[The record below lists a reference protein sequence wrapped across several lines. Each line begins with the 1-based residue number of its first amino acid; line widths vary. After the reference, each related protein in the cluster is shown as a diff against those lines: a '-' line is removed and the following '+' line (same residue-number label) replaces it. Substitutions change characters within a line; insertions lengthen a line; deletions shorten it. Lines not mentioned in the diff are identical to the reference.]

1 MLSSMKNMI
10 CLLTVLL
17 TFSPLMAQKNFTVT
31 SPDKKITVTIAPG
44 SKLQYSISYQGKTI
58 LEPSPISL
66 TLSDGKVFGQNAKLA
81 KSPSARSVNSQVKPL
96 YGMAEVYP
104 DVYNELQMDFAA
116 GYSVVFRV
124 YDNGVAYRLITS
136 LPGTIQVKNEEAVWN
151 FPEKYQGYFH
161 QVKGFETSFEEHYLH
176 DAISVLDKGAIA
188 SLPLYVDAGV
198 ARMVITEAD
207 LLDYPG
213 LYLTWNGKSGLQ
225 GVLPQVPKTV
235 QPGGLKNFNL
245 RVKER
250 YDYIAETSGTRAFP
264 WRLTVIV
271 PEDKDLLNITL
282 PYLLASENKIGD
294 ASWIKPGKVAWDW
307 WNANN
312 LTGVPFKTGFNTD
325 TYKYFI
331 DFAARNGF
339 EYINLDE
346 GWSDQFDLLKINDGS
361 VTLGTNPTLG
371 ANLNMP
377 ELFRYAKEKNVGIIL
392 WCVWHTLD
400 RQLEEA
406 LAQFEKWGVAGLKVD
421 FMDRDDQLVVNFYER
436 VAREAAKR
444 HMLVNFHGAYKP
456 TGLERTYPNVIN
468 RESVQGLEYNKFSN
482 QATPEHAVSIPFI
495 RMLAG
500 PMDYTP
506 GAMTNANKEDFRIIN
521 DRPMS
526 QGTRCQQL
534 AMYVVYYA
542 PLEMLSDAP
551 TRYEKE
557 PDILHFLASAPTVW
571 DETLP
576 LDGKV
581 SDYVLMARRKGN
593 TWWVGAMTDWTARSL
608 TLDLKFLGEG
618 TYTMEF
624 FRDGANAHRIG
635 DDCVREVRSVT
646 RNDKISLE
654 LAPGGGWAAR
664 ITPNN

>member
-1 MLSSMKNMI
+1 MS
-10 CLLTVLL
+10 LLTILL
-17 TFSPLMAQKNFTVT
+17 TCSPLLAQKNVT
-31 SPDKKITVTIAPG
+31 ISSPDKKIVVNVTTG
-44 SKLQYSISYQGKTI
+44 NKLLYSISYQGKI
-58 LEPSPISL
+58 LLDPSPISL
-66 TLSDGKVFGQNAKLA
+66 TLSDGKVLGQNLKLA
-81 KSPSARSVNSQVKPL
+81 KSPSVRSVNSQVKPL
-96 YGMAEVYP
+96 YGMAEIYP
-104 DVYNELQMDFAA
+104 DVYNELQMDFTG

-124 YDNGVAYRLITS
+124 YDKGVAYRLVTS
-136 LPGTIQVKNEEAVWN
+136 FPGTIQVKNEEAVWN

-161 QVKGFETSFEEHYLH
+161 RVNGFETSFEEHYLH

-250 YDYIAETSGTRAFP
+250 YDYIAETNGTRAFP

-282 PYLLASENKIGD
+282 PYLLASESKIGD

-312 LTGVPFKTGFNTD
+312 LTGVPFKTGFNTE

-331 DFAARNGF
+331 DFAARNGI

-346 GWSDQFDLLKINDGS
+346 GWSDQFDLLKVNDGS
-361 VTLGTNPTLG
+361 VTLGTNPTLS
-371 ANLNMP
+371 ADLNMP

-468 RESVQGLEYNKFSN
+468 REGVQGLEYNKFSN

-581 SDYVLMARRKGN
+581 SDYVLMARRKGT

-608 TLDLKFLGEG
+608 TLDLQFLGEG
-618 TYTMEF
+618 TYRMEL
-624 FRDGANAHRIG
+624 FRDGANAHRVG
-635 DDCVREVRSVT
+635 DDYVHDVITVT
-646 RNDKISLE
+646 RNDKLSLE

-664 ITPNN
+664 ITPTN

>member
-1 MLSSMKNMI
+1 MTKTI

-17 TFSPLMAQKNFTVT
+17 TFSPLMAQKNYTLT
-31 SPDKKITVTIAPG
+31 SPDKRITVTIAPG
-44 SKLQYSISYQGKTI
+44 NKLQYSISYQGKTI
-58 LEPSPISL
+58 LNPSPISITL
-66 TLSDGKVFGQNAKLA
+66 TDGKVLGQNVKLA
-81 KSPSARSVNSQVKPL
+81 KSPAVRSVSSQVKPL

-104 DVYNELQMDFAA
+104 DVFNELRMDFSA

-124 YDNGVAYRLITS
+124 YDNGVAYRFITS

-151 FPEKYQGYFH
+151 FPEKYQGYIH
-161 QVKGFETSFEEHYLH
+161 KVNGFETSFEEHYLH
-176 DAISVLDKGAIA
+176 EDISVLDKGAIA

-198 ARMVITEAD
+198 ARIVVTEAD

-213 LYLTWNGKSGLQ
+213 LYLTYNGKSGLQ
-225 GVLPQVPKTV
+225 GILPQVPRTV
-235 QPGGLKNFNL
+235 KPGGLKNFNL
-245 RVKER
+245 RVQER
-250 YDYIAETSGTRAFP
+250 FDYIAETSGTRAFP

-271 PEDKDLLNITL
+271 PEDKDLLFVTL
-282 PYLLASENKIGD
+282 PYLLASESKIGD

-312 LTGVPFKTGFNTD
+312 LTGVPFKTGFNTE

-331 DFAARNGF
+331 DFAARNGI

-361 VTLGTNPTLG
+361 VTLGTNPTLS
-371 ANLNMP
+371 ADLNMK
-377 ELFRYAKEKNVGIIL
+377 ELFAYAREKNVGIIL

-468 RESVQGLEYNKFSN
+468 REGVQGLEYNKFSN

-526 QGTRCQQL
+526 QGTRCHQL

-581 SDYVLMARRKGN
+581 SDYVMMARRKGS

-608 TLDLKFLGEG
+608 TLDLNFLGEG
-618 TYTMEF
+618 TYTMEL

-635 DDCVREVRSVT
+635 DDYVREVKTVT

-664 ITPNN
+664 ISPNN

>member
-1 MLSSMKNMI
+1 L
-10 CLLTVLL
+10 
-17 TFSPLMAQKNFTVT
+17 
-31 SPDKKITVTIAPG
+31 
-44 SKLQYSISYQGKTI
+44 
-58 LEPSPISL
+58 
-66 TLSDGKVFGQNAKLA
+66 
-81 KSPSARSVNSQVKPL
+81 
-96 YGMAEVYP
+96 
-104 DVYNELQMDFAA
+104 
-116 GYSVVFRV
+116 
-124 YDNGVAYRLITS
+124 
-136 LPGTIQVKNEEAVWN
+136 
-151 FPEKYQGYFH
+151 
-161 QVKGFETSFEEHYLH
+161 
-176 DAISVLDKGAIA
+176 
-188 SLPLYVDAGV
+188 
-198 ARMVITEAD
+198 
-207 LLDYPG
+207 
-213 LYLTWNGKSGLQ
+213 
-225 GVLPQVPKTV
+225 
-235 QPGGLKNFNL
+235 
-245 RVKER
+245 
-250 YDYIAETSGTRAFP
+250 
-264 WRLTVIV
+264 
-271 PEDKDLLNITL
+271 
-282 PYLLASENKIGD
+282 
-294 ASWIKPGKVAWDW
+294 
-307 WNANN
+307 NANN
-312 LTGVPFKTGFNTD
+312 LTGVPFKTGFNTE

-331 DFAARNGF
+331 DFAARNGI

-361 VTLGTNPTLG
+361 VTLGTNPTLS
-371 ANLNMP
+371 ADLNMK
-377 ELFRYAKEKNVGIIL
+377 ELFAYAREKNVGIIL

-468 RESVQGLEYNKFSN
+468 REGVQGLEYNKFSN

-526 QGTRCQQL
+526 QGTRCHQL

-581 SDYVLMARRKGN
+581 SDYVMMARRKGS

-608 TLDLKFLGEG
+608 TLDLNFLGEG
-618 TYTMEF
+618 TYTMEL

-635 DDCVREVRSVT
+635 DDYVREVKTVT

-664 ITPNN
+664 ISPNN